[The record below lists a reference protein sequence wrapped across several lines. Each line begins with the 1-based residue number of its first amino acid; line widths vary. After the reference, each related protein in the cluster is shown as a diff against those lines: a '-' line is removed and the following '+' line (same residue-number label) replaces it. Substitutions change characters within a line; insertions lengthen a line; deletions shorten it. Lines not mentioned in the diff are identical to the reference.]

1 MVKYQALI
9 FDLDGTLSD
18 SVPMILKSSESVH
31 RKMGLP
37 WSADM
42 VSKFIGRPLY
52 ETAAAFAPDR
62 EEEYLQ
68 NFREYNLLYMPKMIK
83 PFPGILSLLAKLQER
98 GIKLGIVTSRHQW
111 GADWSVELL
120 GIAGYFDCIIGLDA
134 TERHKPEPEPALLAL
149 EKLGT
154 AAEDA
159 IFIGDAPVDIA
170 CGKAAGMRTVA
181 VGWGVSPRERLMEA
195 EPDHFVGST
204 NELQR
209 LLLLDLA

>member
-1 MVKYQALI
+1 MVKYQGLI

-18 SVPMILKSSESVH
+18 SIPMILKSSASVH
-31 RKMGLP
+31 QKMGLP

-42 VSKFIGRPLY
+42 VSKFIGQPLY
-52 ETAAAFAPDR
+52 QKAATFAPGR

-68 NFREYNLLYMPKMIK
+68 NFREFNLLYMPKMIK

-98 GIKLGIVTSRHQW
+98 SVKLGIVTSRHQW

-120 GIAGYFDCIIGLDA
+120 GLDGYFDCVIGLDA

-149 EKLGT
+149 EKLGI
-154 AAEDA
+154 AAADA

-170 CGKAAGMRTVA
+170 CGKAAGMRTIA
-181 VGWGVSPRERLMEA
+181 VGWGVSPRERLMAA
-195 EPDHFVGST
+195 EPDYFAATT

-209 LLLLDLA
+209 LLLLD